1 MFCRNCGK
9 KLPDDSTFCGYCGTA
24 QTPLA
29 NISSN
34 NDGMIGESSDNMSR
48 KEMHDNTSQSIH
60 MQAVSSDVQTCPYC
74 MSVIKKEAII
84 CPNCR
89 KVLKRNKKPF
99 YIAGAVV
106 AAIMVFFII
115 SGVASMTNPVSSIR
129 NAYNALFADIGN
141 GTFHAEDGEYA
152 YDAQRI
158 VDDCIYNAAPGGYYN
173 AFNSFN
179 SISNNDIIRL
189 WNVSVKNYDYTIESV
204 EKDGDKY
211 EVIVELSNK
220 NIYDLLGTAFDE
232 FEAQFDLNGFESG
245 DILGA
250 IVNAHE
256 GYLDNGGGFWGTLG
270 ALAGVQESAGAAYS
284 DKDVY
289 LSGMDNGSNAKQ
301 VVDLFEQYVEG
312 DNYGITNTETIR
324 FYAAKDSNGNWCIPD
339 VVYVETADGSFEE
352 LSYKEIFYGM
362 LGSRY

>member
-24 QTPLA
+24 QTSPA
-29 NISSN
+29 IIPSN
-34 NDGMIGESSDNMSR
+34 NDGMIGESSDNVPR

-74 MSVIKKEAII
+74 MSVIKKAAII

-115 SGVASMTNPVSSIR
+115 SGVASMTNPVNSIR

-141 GTFHAEDGEYA
+141 GTFHAEDGEYV
-152 YDAQRI
+152 YDAQWI
-158 VDDCIYNAAPGGYYN
+158 VDDYIYYAAPSGYYN

-189 WNVSVKNYDYTIESV
+189 WNVSMKNYDYTIESV

-220 NIYDLLGTAFDE
+220 NIYDLLVTAFDD

-270 ALAGVQESAGAAYS
+270 ALAGVQESAGAANS

-324 FYAAKDSNGNWCIPD
+324 FYAAKDSNGNWCVPD
-339 VVYVETADGSFEE
+339 VVYVETAEGSSEE